1 MYIYNID
8 PTKISKQFKKY
19 SHFLVTLRGVFLALI
34 LFCASFLA
42 PYIGCNYQKIL
53 KSHQSVRYLLLF
65 LVIYFSINLV
75 DPDIETNENPIY
87 SIIKSVFVFIIF
99 LVLNTIDVT
108 GIVMML
114 VLFTLLIITS
124 KYHSYFKGA
133 LQSKDDALLTA
144 LNIIQIVLSVSIVIL
159 LFVSSI
165 LKTGRQTSSPL
176 KLQKCRGIH

>member
-1 MYIYNID
+1 MYTYNID
-8 PTKISKQFKKY
+8 PTKNSRQFKKY

-42 PYIGCNYQKIL
+42 PYIGCNYQQIL

-75 DPDIETNENPIY
+75 DPDIETSENPIY

-99 LVLNTIDVT
+99 LILNTIDVT
-108 GIVMML
+108 AIVMML
-114 VLFTLLIITS
+114 ILFTLLIITS

-159 LFVSSI
+159 LFVSSM

-176 KLQKCRGIH
+176 KLEKCHG